1 MNQQEATGKKSNLYV
16 GIDLGTSSSA
26 IIASNGK
33 KHWLESYVG
42 WPKDFIAAKVLRK
55 SVLFG
60 TEALQ
65 NRLSLDI
72 YRPLEHGVI
81 KEGTGK
87 EEESVRE
94 LIRHL
99 ISLTKPEK
107 DQPIFAVVG
116 VPAESFK
123 MNKKSIIKAVSDF
136 VDSVIVV
143 SEPFA
148 VAYGMDYLNN
158 AMIIDIGAGTV
169 DFCIMHGTIPGDD
182 DQKTILS
189 AGDSIDQQLF
199 KLLNEKYPNSKFN
212 LNMVRQFKE
221 QNSFVGNGRG
231 PVKVEIPVSGKPVE
245 HDITEEVRRACES
258 ILPPI
263 SETIVDMIAEFDPEF
278 QSAVRKNI
286 VLAGCG
292 SQIHGIDTFLK
303 ESLKDFG
310 PVEIKAV
317 DDPLF
322 TGVSGSLKLAQE
334 MPKRYWEKLSI

>member
-1 MNQQEATGKKSNLYV
+1 MNQQETTGKKSNLYV

-26 IIASNGK
+26 IMASNGK

-55 SVLFG
+55 SILFG

-72 YRPLEHGVI
+72 FRPLEHGVI

-94 LIRHL
+94 LIRYL
-99 ISLTKPEK
+99 ISLAKPEK

-123 MNKKSIIKAVSDF
+123 MNKKSIIKAVSDY

-158 AMIIDIGAGTV
+158 SMIIDIGAGTV

-199 KLLNEKYPNSKFN
+199 KLLSEKYPNSKFN

-245 HDITEEVRRACES
+245 HDITEEIRRSCES

-263 SETIVDMIAEFDPEF
+263 GETIVDMIAEFDPEF

-286 VLAGCG
+286 ILAGCG
-292 SQIHGIDTFLK
+292 SQIRGIDTYLKDSLK
-303 ESLKDFG
+303 EFG
-310 PVEIKAV
+310 PVEITIV
-317 DDPLF
+317 EDPMF
-322 TGVSGSLKLAQE
+322 AGVAGSLKLAQE